1 MWVLGL
7 CNKSEDAVLLRF
19 EEMERLSSGALGKV
33 KLPFDSV
40 FLGWLFIL

>member
-19 EEMERLSSGALGKV
+19 EGMKRLSSSALGNV
-33 KLPFDSV
+33 KLP
-40 FLGWLFIL
+40 

>member
-19 EEMERLSSGALGKV
+19 EEMERLSSGALGKS
-33 KLPFDSV
+33 KATINNL
-40 FLGWLFIL
+40 I